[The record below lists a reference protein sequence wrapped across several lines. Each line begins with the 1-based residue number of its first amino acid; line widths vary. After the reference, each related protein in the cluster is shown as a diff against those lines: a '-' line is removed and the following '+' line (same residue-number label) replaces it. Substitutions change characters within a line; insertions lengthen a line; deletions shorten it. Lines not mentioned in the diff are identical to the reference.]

1 MKIIGIAEAIKKLK
15 RLSSTDAINKGL
27 DDLANYGVN
36 KAKENLASFTFY
48 NEPQG
53 LSQSIEQQNTAP
65 LERTINADGGYAS
78 FVEYG
83 TGVKGKGAPHP
94 DPPKDWVYDVNEHG
108 QAGWWYPTETQ
119 PPEGQPQ
126 RFDPITGK
134 WYAWTR
140 GMESRPFMF
149 KTSQDIEAIAAQTI
163 GAALQEND

>member
-1 MKIIGIAEAIKKLK
+1 M
-15 RLSSTDAINKGL
+15 
-27 DDLANYGVN
+27 ANYGVN

-83 TGVKGKGAPHP
+83 TGIKGKGAPHP

-108 QAGWWYPTETQ
+108 QSWLVVPDRNATARGSTSTVRPDNRQMVCVDTRYGKQTVYVQ
-119 PPEGQPQ
+119 N
-126 RFDPITGK
+126 IT
-134 WYAWTR
+134 R
-140 GMESRPFMF
+140 H
-149 KTSQDIEAIAAQTI
+149 
-163 GAALQEND
+163 